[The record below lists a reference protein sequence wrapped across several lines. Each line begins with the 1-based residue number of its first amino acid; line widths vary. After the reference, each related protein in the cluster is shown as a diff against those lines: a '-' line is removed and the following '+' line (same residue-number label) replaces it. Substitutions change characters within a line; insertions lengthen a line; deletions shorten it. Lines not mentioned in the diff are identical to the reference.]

1 MSLRWISG
9 VVSLALLASFGCS
22 FWESSRSVSKTASSP
37 FEWSS
42 DSSSPDAVA
51 YREDVRDYTYA
62 YVRSGGDLTAF
73 QRGIGE
79 LAERRGVAHWER
91 DEVTCAGIGA
101 GLRKAELD
109 DDQARAFAENLFGSG
124 SGSDSVAGVRRG
136 YEADF

>member
-1 MSLRWISG
+1 MSTRWISA
-9 VVSLALLASFGCS
+9 VASLALLASLGCS
-22 FWESSRSVSKTASSP
+22 FWDSSRSVSKTASSP

-42 DSSSPDAVA
+42 DSSSPDSVA

-109 DDQARAFAENLFGSG
+109 GDQAQTFAESLFG
-124 SGSDSVAGVRRG
+124 SGSDSVEGVRRG
-136 YEADF
+136 YEAGF